1 MEYTRFINK
10 VSYGL
15 SFLIF
20 QVLHIYMEFFMKKTT
35 KILSIALVLFAGLI
49 ISSCDLFNQI
59 KDAVEDT
66 YDTWYKYNGESLNL
80 PVTANANADAD
91 DDNPTGSEFL
101 KKAQIYVLFNETK
114 GLTLAVQAQSSENV
128 SLLGGSISTEVKVT
142 TGSVKQYTLD
152 EFDAT
157 KWSVLALS
165 GNFEKCKIPEVA
177 ISPTPAGVIL
187 LNDPK
192 AAGFNLQWK
201 KVLRDIL
208 IDKLLG
214 DI

>member
-66 YDTWYKYNGESLNL
+66 YDTWYKYNGESLDL
-80 PVTANANADAD
+80 PVTANANADD
-91 DDNPTGSEFL
+91 ENPSGSELL

-128 SLLGGSISTEVKVT
+128 SLLGNLVSTEVKVT

-152 EFDAT
+152 EFSAT

-165 GNFEKCKIPEVA
+165 GKFDECKIPEVA

>member
-66 YDTWYKYNGESLNL
+66 YDTWYKYNGEPLNL
-80 PVTANANADAD
+80 PVTANANADD
-91 DDNPTGSEFL
+91 ENPSGSELL

-128 SLLGGSISTEVKVT
+128 SLLGNWVSTEVKVT
-142 TGSVKQYTLD
+142 TGSVKQYTLE
-152 EFDAT
+152 EFSAA

-165 GNFEKCKIPEVA
+165 GKFEKCKIPEVA

-201 KVLRDIL
+201 KVLREYL
-208 IDKLLG
+208 INQLLG
-214 DI
+214 E

>member
-1 MEYTRFINK
+1 
-10 VSYGL
+10 
-15 SFLIF
+15 
-20 QVLHIYMEFFMKKTT
+20 MKKTT
-35 KILSIALVLFAGLI
+35 KILSIVLILFAGLI

-66 YDTWYKYNGESLNL
+66 YDTWYKYNGESLDL
-80 PVTANANADAD
+80 PVTANANADD
-91 DDNPTGSEFL
+91 ENPSGSELL

-128 SLLGGSISTEVKVT
+128 SLLGDLISTEVKVT
-142 TGSVKQYTLD
+142 TGSVKQYTIE
-152 EFDAT
+152 EFGAT

-177 ISPTPAGVIL
+177 KDPLPPGVIL
-187 LNDPK
+187 LNGEGTK
-192 AAGFNLQWK
+192 GFNLQWK
-201 KVLRDIL
+201 KVLREYL
-208 IDKLLG
+208 INQLLG